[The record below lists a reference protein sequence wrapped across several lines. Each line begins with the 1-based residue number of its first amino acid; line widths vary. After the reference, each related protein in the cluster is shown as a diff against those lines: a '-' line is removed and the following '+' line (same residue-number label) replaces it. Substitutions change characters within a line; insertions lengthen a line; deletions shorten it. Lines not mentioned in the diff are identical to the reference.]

1 MRIEGEYTEP
11 RQFERNISILDSIKR
26 RAHYVLKFELF
37 VCFCRWQSIVVV
49 ALRQAS
55 MSYQMSH
62 WGSLVSTVEVNA
74 TV

>member
-1 MRIEGEYTEP
+1 MLNCDRCGS
-11 RQFERNISILDSIKR
+11 ERRLTSKMSSSVALI
-26 RAHYVLKFELF
+26 
-37 VCFCRWQSIVVV
+37 CGQSIVVV
-49 ALRQAS
+49 ALRQAA

>member
-1 MRIEGEYTEP
+1 MSS
-11 RQFERNISILDSIKR
+11 SIALI
-26 RAHYVLKFELF
+26 
-37 VCFCRWQSIVVV
+37 CGQSIVVV
-49 ALRQAS
+49 ALRQAA